1 MIDDH
6 IALLPEDLAKQV
18 AACRSVQS
26 GLRAYQREL
35 ASLWVQGRELE
46 RDATDK
52 ERAETLGK
60 LQNLQSAFET
70 TLQRTTQRL
79 TDLEKA
85 LTSRKYFQV
94 DLDKTC
100 HWLRQADAVT
110 FPEINLG
117 KSDDSSELQA
127 ELSKFQNVLEQAL
140 EYENLL
146 LIVQRIG
153 QEILPTLNE
162 IDHCYLDE
170 RLNALPQQYN
180 AILALAKE
188 KKDRVQQIILE
199 RKEFSTFFDITRNAL
214 EELQEQFDNLEKQTI
229 SVREEE
235 FACLI
240 DEYRNIDKSLLH
252 VSPAVR
258 ELHGKN
264 EGFLSR
270 GQQYLAEETEQLV
283 SNYNRLK
290 RMNNQKIKHLD
301 DCLKTL
307 AEHNK
312 VFAELE
318 MECRSV
324 KEKLTR
330 LQQNKEGAMDKMAIL
345 YPLLESLDCV
355 KSQVKECRRQT
366 GSLGLKFDPAAFQEK
381 TLQLESLQSLRF
393 EVKGFVKKSE
403 MEISENEDFIKETEK
418 MLAWMMTLKNK
429 VEEPLSISEVRS
441 GRLKE
446 EMCKLEIV
454 EEEVKSTLTIGNALC
469 GREKQR
475 YFKRKET
482 VPAHVE
488 EKLQELKR
496 LGSEVQQGISQKKV
510 GVHVSQNWSSL
521 LYLYFSKLKL
531 NRISQL
537 RVSSQAEHLL
547 KLTEYY

>member
-18 AACRSVQS
+18 AACRGVQS

-46 RDATDK
+46 RDASDK
-52 ERAETLGK
+52 ERAETLAR
-60 LQNLQSAFET
+60 LENLQSVFET
-70 TLQRTTQRL
+70 ALQRTTQRL

-100 HWLRQADAVT
+100 HWLRQADAIT
-110 FPEINLG
+110 FPEINL
-117 KSDDSSELQA
+117 SNIDDSSELQTQ
-127 ELSKFQNVLEQAL
+127 LSNFQNVLEQAS

-229 SVREEE
+229 SIRDEEL
-235 FACLI
+235 ARLI
-240 DEYRNIDKSLLH
+240 NEYRSINESLFH
-252 VSPAVR
+252 ISPAVR

-270 GQQYLAEETEQLV
+270 GQQYRAEETQQLV
-283 SNYNRLK
+283 DLHNTLK
-290 RMNNQKIKHLD
+290 KTNDEKIKHLN

-307 AEHNK
+307 VEHNRVSAK
-312 VFAELE
+312 LDSEFK
-318 MECRSV
+318 SV
-324 KEKLTR
+324 KEKLVR
-330 LQQNKEGAMDKMAIL
+330 LKSDAEIGAMDRITSL
-345 YPLLESLDCV
+345 YLLLESLDCV
-355 KSQVKECRRQT
+355 SSQVEECNQQT
-366 GSLGLKFDPAAFQEK
+366 KGLGLKFDPAAFQET
-381 TLQLESLQSLRF
+381 TLQLESLQSLRC
-393 EVKGFVKKSE
+393 EVKCCVDENEKKVTK
-403 MEISENEDFIKETEK
+403 NEDFTKETVK
-418 MLAWMMTLKNK
+418 MLEWLRTIK
-429 VEEPLSISEVRS
+429 VKLEEPLALSEVKIERVYEEV
-441 GRLKE
+441 RKLK
-446 EMCKLEIV
+446 IV
-454 EEEVKSTLTIGNALC
+454 EEEVKSRFRIGDAL
-469 GREKQR
+469 GSREKQR
-475 YFKRKET
+475 YCSRKKP
-482 VPAHVE
+482 VPAHIE
-488 EKLQELKR
+488 EKLQEMAKLEA
-496 LGSEVQQGISQKKV
+496 EVQQGISKKQV
-510 GVHVSQNWSSL
+510 CVHYNSEITL
-521 LYLYFSKLKL
+521 METFSIALCF
-531 NRISQL
+531 
-537 RVSSQAEHLL
+537 
-547 KLTEYY
+547 

>member
-6 IALLPEDLAKQV
+6 IALFPEDLAKQV
-18 AACRSVQS
+18 SACRGVQR

-52 ERAETLGK
+52 ERAETLAR
-60 LQNLQSAFET
+60 LENLQAAFET

-100 HWLRQADAVT
+100 HWLRQADAIT
-110 FPEINLG
+110 FPEINLS
-117 KSDDSSELQA
+117 KSDDSSELQT
-127 ELSKFQNVLEQAL
+127 ELSNFQNVLEQAS

-199 RKEFSTFFDITRNAL
+199 QKEFSTFFDITRNAL

-229 SVREEE
+229 SIREEE
-235 FACLI
+235 LVRLI
-240 DEYRNIDKSLLH
+240 NEHRNIDESLFH
-252 VSPAVR
+252 ISPAVR

-270 GQQYLAEETEQLV
+270 GQQYRAEETQQLV
-283 SNYNRLK
+283 SLHNTLK
-290 RMNNQKIKHLD
+290 RINDQKIKHLD

-307 AEHNK
+307 AEHNRVLTK
-312 VFAELE
+312 LDSEFT
-318 MECRSV
+318 SV
-324 KEKLTR
+324 KEKLTS
-330 LQQNKEGAMDKMAIL
+330 LKLDTELGVMDKITSL
-345 YPLLESLDCV
+345 YSLLESLDCV
-355 KSQVKECRRQT
+355 SSQAEECSQET
-366 GSLGLKFDPAAFQEK
+366 EGLGLKFDHAAFQE
-381 TLQLESLQSLRF
+381 TVLQLESLQSFRF
-393 EVKGFVKKSE
+393 EVKCFVEESQTKITK
-403 MEISENEDFIKETEK
+403 NEDFTKETEK
-418 MLAWMMTLKNK
+418 ILEWLMTLKDK
-429 VEEPLSISEVRS
+429 LEEPLTFSEVKT
-441 GRLKE
+441 GRLYE
-446 EMCKLEIV
+446 EMCKLKIV
-454 EEEVKSTLTIGNALC
+454 DEEVKSRLRIGDALC
-469 GREKQR
+469 NREKQR
-475 YFKRKET
+475 YCRRKET
-482 VPAHVE
+482 VPAYVE
-488 EKLQELKR
+488 EKLQELAS
-496 LGSEVQQGISQKKV
+496 LGSEVQQGIIKKKV
-510 GVHVSQNWSSL
+510 CVNSEIAIISYTFIFQN
-521 LYLYFSKLKL
+521 
-531 NRISQL
+531 
-537 RVSSQAEHLL
+537 
-547 KLTEYY
+547 